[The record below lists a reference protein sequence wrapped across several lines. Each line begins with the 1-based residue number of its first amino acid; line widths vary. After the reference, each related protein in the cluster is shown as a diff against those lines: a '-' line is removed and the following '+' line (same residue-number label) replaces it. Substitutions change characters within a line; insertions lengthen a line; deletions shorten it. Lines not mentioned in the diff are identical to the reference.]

1 MTITGMRR
9 MSCACGRRY
18 HVPAY
23 AAKEKLLYQC
33 GKALGKK
40 AETAV
45 AATNDGLQ
53 KTNQRGV

>member
-1 MTITGMRR
+1 MRNIKC
-9 MSCACGRRY
+9 SCGRRY
-18 HVPAY
+18 HIPGY
-23 AAKEKLLYQC
+23 AAKERHLCAVC
-33 GKALGKK
+33 GAVLGKK